1 MHEIATRITINDKGE
16 CQVEVDRIG
25 ALNSLGKM
33 LGVFVNRTELT
44 GANGGP
50 VELESLSDREVY
62 RNLLTS
68 SVGLFK
74 GVGLPPALIDDLSV
88 AIDDLYPEVGSA
100 DGEVTAASYQPGR
113 FRGGE

>member
-1 MHEIATRITINDKGE
+1 
-16 CQVEVDRIG
+16 
-25 ALNSLGKM
+25 
-33 LGVFVNRTELT
+33 
-44 GANGGP
+44 
-50 VELESLSDREVY
+50 
-62 RNLLTS
+62 LLTS